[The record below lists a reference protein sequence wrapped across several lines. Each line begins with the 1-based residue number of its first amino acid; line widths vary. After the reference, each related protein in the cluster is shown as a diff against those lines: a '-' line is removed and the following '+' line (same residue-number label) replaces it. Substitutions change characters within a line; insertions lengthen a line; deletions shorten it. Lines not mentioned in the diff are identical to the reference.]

1 MDADNVADGTL
12 FSDDHE
18 EQKPLHRRSCY
29 VFEHRRMLGAEHSHF
44 MSRAFLSSA
53 RLHTCRRYARP
64 YTSEAPAQLKH
75 NLRPPQQSFPASYY
89 RGGTSRG
96 VLIQPQDLPLN
107 RAQWPSIFRQI
118 MGSPDPYGRQLDG
131 MGAGISSLSKICLV
145 ERSMLLRSA
154 GEKARPVIDYT
165 FVGLGIETDEVDVA
179 GNCGNMLSAIGPYAY
194 NERLLDGQYYQA
206 PEVARQVTVDIR
218 NTNTGKLIRAQ
229 FDVYGGQAAVQG
241 DESIDGV
248 AGTGASIKL
257 DFENPFGSKTG
268 KVLPT
273 GNIIDEVDGLE
284 VSIVDGPNPAIYVRA
299 EDLGVEGTV
308 LPNDFAKLQ
317 KELDRLEYIR
327 RKAAVQMGMADTED
341 TVTRTV
347 PKIAIVSKSKNAHPT
362 LSGQTVRREDV
373 DVVVRFISD
382 TQPHRAIPLTTA
394 LTTAVAAKIPGT
406 IVEQALSGKPVS
418 KGKLTIGHASGKIQ
432 VAAIMKPDSFEPKVA
447 SVFRTA
453 KRIMDGVIYY
463 TEDPATDGPEL
474 SSLPREYGTPEQL
487 GLTFVKELREIQ
499 KRAQKA

>member
-1 MDADNVADGTL
+1 
-12 FSDDHE
+12 
-18 EQKPLHRRSCY
+18 
-29 VFEHRRMLGAEHSHF
+29 MLGVGHSRL
-44 MSRAFLSSA
+44 MSRPFISSV
-53 RLHTCRRYARP
+53 RLQICRRQTRTYVDPSKPSIRP
-64 YTSEAPAQLKH
+64 ELNLKK
-75 NLRPPQQSFPASYY
+75 LQQSFPASYY

-96 VLIQPQDLPLN
+96 VLIQPQHLPVN
-107 RAQWPSIFRQI
+107 RSQWPSIFRQI

-145 ERSMLLRSA
+145 ERSLLTSP
-154 GEKARPVIDYT
+154 GEPPRPVIDYT
-165 FVGLGIETDEVDVA
+165 FVGLGVETDEVDVA

-194 NERLLDGQYYQA
+194 NERLLGGEYYKS
-206 PEVARQVTVDIR
+206 PEEARKVTVDIR
-218 NTNTGKLIRAQ
+218 NTNTGKLIRAK
-229 FDVYGGQAAVQG
+229 FEVYGHQAAVLG

-273 GNIIDEVDGLE
+273 GNITDEIDGLQ
-284 VSIVDGPNPAIYVRA
+284 VSVVDGPNPAIYVRA

-317 KELDRLEYIR
+317 MELDRLEHIR
-327 RKAAVQMGMADTED
+327 RKAAVLMGMAETED

-347 PKIAIVSKSKNAHPT
+347 PKIAIVSRSTTAHPT
-362 LSGQTVRREDV
+362 LSGRTINPEDV

-406 IVEQALSGKPVS
+406 IVEQALSEKLVS

-432 VAAIMKPDSFEPKVA
+432 VAAVMKRDSFEPKVA

-463 TEDPATDGPEL
+463 TEDDPTDWPKV
-474 SSLPREYGTPEQL
+474 SSTQEYGSTEQM
-487 GLTFVKELREIQ
+487 GLAFVKELREYQ
-499 KRAQKA
+499 KRVRRD